1 MFKQTIIELLV
12 EETKLHVDE
21 TTKLLETPPK
31 LEMGDFSFPCF
42 QFAKPGGDDPMWRYV
57 EKDFFERKNPADIA
71 KHFVDQI
78 NDKKLP
84 KEIEKVIAVG
94 PYVNFF
100 INKKLLAQKII
111 KIGAN
116 FGKGSDNQKILV
128 EYASPNSNKPLHLGH
143 LRNLALG
150 ESMSR
155 IFDFMGN
162 KVTRTNLNNDR
173 GMGVIK
179 AMLMYKKFGKGKT
192 PESTKL
198 KSDHF
203 VGDLYVMYSQKE
215 KEDDRLEEESR
226 ELLRLQEAGDKET
239 LKLWKTIVDW
249 ALTGYNT
256 TYKVFGAKFNK
267 EYYES
272 KIFESGKDIVLK
284 GLKDGILKKRKD
296 GAIICKL
303 GFIGKEDMGEK
314 VLLRPDGTAV
324 YMTQDLEL
332 ARQKNKDFN
341 PDLMINVVGNE
352 HDYHFKALYEII
364 KRLGNTEKHFHLSF
378 GIISLP
384 EGRMKS
390 REGTVVDADNL
401 IEDVKEMAKKSL
413 LERNNKLSKKA
424 AEERSLKIALA
435 AIKYTLLK
443 IEAAR
448 NFMFDP
454 KEAIQFEGNTGPYL
468 QYSYARAS
476 SILKKAKGKK
486 DLKIPESLTKEE
498 LQLLSQVSKF
508 PNAVEQSSKQMNPAL
523 IANYSHQL
531 AQNFNEFY
539 HANPVIGSDGEAF
552 RLKLIEAF
560 RTTLKNALYLLGID
574 VMEEM

>member
-1 MFKQTIIELLV
+1 MFKQIIIELLV

-21 TTKLLETPPK
+21 ITNLLETPPK

-42 QFAKPGGDDPMWRYV
+42 QFAKPGNDDPMWKNV
-57 EKDFFERKNPADIA
+57 EKDFFQRKNPADIA

-84 KEIEKVIAVG
+84 KEIESVKAVG

-100 INKKLLAQKII
+100 INKKILAQKII
-111 KIGAN
+111 KIGSN
-116 FGKGSDNQKILV
+116 FGKGKENQKILV

-143 LRNLALG
+143 LRNIALG
-150 ESMSR
+150 ESMAR
-155 IFDFMGN
+155 IFQHMGN

-179 AMLMYKKFGKGKT
+179 AMLMYKKFGKNKT
-192 PESTKL
+192 PESEKV

-203 VGDLYVMYSQKE
+203 VGDLYVEYGKNESEEM
-215 KEDDRLEEESR
+215 EEESR
-226 ELLRLQEAGDKET
+226 ELLRLQESGDKET
-239 LKLWKTIVDW
+239 LKLWKQIVNW
-249 ALTGYNT
+249 ALTGYQK
-256 TYKVFGAKFNK
+256 TYKTFGAKFDK

-272 KIFESGKDIVLK
+272 KIFESGKDIVMK

-296 GAIICKL
+296 GAVICKI
-303 GFIGKEDMGEK
+303 GFLGKEDMGEK

-352 HDYHFKALYEII
+352 HDYHFKALYEILR
-364 KRLGNTEKHFHLSF
+364 RLGNTEKHHHLSY

-401 IEDVKEMAKKSL
+401 IEEVQEMALKNL
-413 LERNNKLSKKA
+413 LSKNPKLSKKD
-424 AEERSLKIALA
+424 AEERSLKISLA

-454 KEAIQFEGNTGPYL
+454 KEAISFEGNTGPYL

-476 SILKKAKGKK
+476 SILKKAKSKK
-486 DLKIPESLTKEE
+486 PLSIPTNLTKEE
-498 LQLLSQVSKF
+498 LQLLSQISKF
-508 PNAVEQSSKQMNPAL
+508 PQTVEQASKQMNPAV

-539 HANPVIGSDGEAF
+539 HANPVIGSEEEAF
-552 RLKLIEAF
+552 RLKLIDSF

>member
-1 MFKQTIIELLV
+1 MFKGIIVELLV

-21 TTKLLETPPK
+21 TTKLLETPPR

-42 QFAKPGGDDPMWRYV
+42 RFTNPEKDDPMWKDV
-57 EKDFFERKNPADIA
+57 EHDFFKRKNPVDIA
-71 KHFVDQI
+71 KHFTDQI
-78 NDKKLP
+78 NDRKLP

-100 INKKLLAQKII
+100 LNKKILAQKII
-111 KIGAN
+111 KVGAN
-116 FGKGSDNQKILV
+116 FGKGKESRKILV

-143 LRNLALG
+143 LRNMALG

-155 IFDFMGN
+155 IFEFMGN
-162 KVTRTNLNNDR
+162 KVIRTNINNDR

-179 AMLMYKKFGKGKT
+179 AMLMYKKFGKNKT
-192 PESTKL
+192 PESEKM

-203 VGDLYVMYSQKE
+203 VGDLYVLYGKKE
-215 KEDDRLEEESR
+215 NPKLEEESR
-226 ELLRLQEAGDKET
+226 ELLKLQESGDKET
-239 LKLWKTIVDW
+239 LKLWKKIVDW
-249 ALTGYNT
+249 ALSGYNQ
-256 TYKVFGAKFNK
+256 TYKTLGVKFRK

-272 KIFESGKDIVLK
+272 RIFESGRDIVMK
-284 GLKDGILKKRKD
+284 GLKDGIFKKRRD
-296 GAIICKL
+296 NAIVINL
-303 GFIGKEDMGEK
+303 GFMGKEDMGEK
-314 VLLRPDGTAV
+314 VLLRPDGTSV
-324 YMTQDLEL
+324 YMTQDIEL
-332 ARQKNKDFN
+332 ARQKNNDFN
-341 PDLMINVVGNE
+341 PDLLINVVGNE
-352 HDYHFKALYEII
+352 HDYHFKVLYEILR
-364 KRLGNTEKHFHLSF
+364 KLGNKEQHHHLSY

-401 IEDVKEMAKKSL
+401 IDNVKEMAKKNL
-413 LERNNKLSKKA
+413 LDRNKKLTKKIV
-424 AEERSLKIALA
+424 EERSLMISLA

-454 KEAIQFEGNTGPYL
+454 KESISFEGNTGPYL

-476 SILKKAKGKK
+476 SIVRKSKTKKQ
-486 DLKIPESLTKEE
+486 LKIPDNLSKSE
-498 LQLLSQVSKF
+498 LQLLSQISKF
-508 PNAVEQSSKQMNPAL
+508 PQIVENAAEQMNPAL
-523 IANYSHQL
+523 IANYAYQL

-539 HANPVIGSDGEAF
+539 HANPVIGSKEEAF
-552 RLKLIEAF
+552 RLKLINSF
-560 RTTLKNALYLLGID
+560 RVILKNSLYLLGID

>member
-1 MFKQTIIELLV
+1 MFKQIIIELLV

-21 TTKLLETPPK
+21 VTNLLETPPS
-31 LEMGDFSFPCF
+31 LNLGDFSFPCF
-42 QFAKPGGDDPMWRYV
+42 QFTNPARNDPMWKNV
-57 EKDFFERKNPADIA
+57 EHNFFKRKNPADIA
-71 KHFVDQI
+71 KHFTDQI

-94 PYVNFF
+94 PYVNFH
-100 INKKLLAQKII
+100 INKKLLAQKTV
-111 KIGAN
+111 KIN
-116 FGKGSDNQKILV
+116 SNYGKGKENQKILV
-128 EYASPNSNKPLHLGH
+128 EYAAPNSNKPLHLGH
-143 LRNLALG
+143 LRNMALG
-150 ESMSR
+150 ESMCR

-179 AMLMYKKFGKGKT
+179 AMLMYKKFGDNKT
-192 PESTKL
+192 PESEKK

-203 VGDLYVMYSQKE
+203 VGDLYVEYGKHESE
-215 KEDDRLEEESR
+215 ELEEESR
-226 ELLRLQEAGDKET
+226 ELLRLQESGDKPT
-239 LKLWKTIVDW
+239 IQLWKKIVNW
-249 ALTGYNT
+249 ALDGYKI
-256 TYKVFGAKFNK
+256 TYKTFGAKFNK

-284 GLKDGILKKRKD
+284 GLRDGVFKKRKD

-303 GFIGKEDMGEK
+303 GFLGKEDMGEK
-314 VLLRPDGTAV
+314 VLLRPDGTSV
-324 YMTQDLEL
+324 YMTQDIEL
-332 ARQKNKDFN
+332 ARQKNHDFN
-341 PDLMINVVGNE
+341 PDLLINVVGNE
-352 HDYHFKALYEII
+352 HDYHFKALYEILR
-364 KRLGNTEKHFHLSF
+364 RLGNKETHHHLSY

-401 IEDVKEMAKKSL
+401 IDDVKEMAKKNL

-424 AEERSLKIALA
+424 AEERSLVISLA

-448 NFMFDP
+448 NFMFNT
-454 KEAIQFEGNTGPYL
+454 KEAISFEGNTGPYL

-476 SILKKAKGKK
+476 SILRKAK
-486 DLKIPESLTKEE
+486 LKRSLTIPTNLTTEE
-498 LQLLSQVSKF
+498 LQLISQISKF
-508 PNAVEQSSKQMNPAL
+508 PQIVENASNQMNPAL

-539 HANPVIGSDGEAF
+539 HANPVIGSKEEAF
-552 RLKLIEAF
+552 RLKLIDSF
-560 RTTLKNALYLLGID
+560 RTALKNALYLLGIE

>member
-1 MFKQTIIELLV
+1 MFKPTIIELLV
-12 EETKLHVDE
+12 EETKLHKDE
-21 TTKLLETPPK
+21 VEKLIETPPK
-31 LEMGDFSFPCF
+31 LEMGDYSFPCF
-42 QFAKPGGDDPMWRYV
+42 SFCNPATNDPMWKNV
-57 EKDFFERKNPADIA
+57 EHDFFQRKNPADIA

-84 KEIEKVIAVG
+84 KEIESVKAVG

-100 INKKLLAQKII
+100 VNKKLLAQKII
-111 KIGAN
+111 KIN
-116 FGKGSDNQKILV
+116 SNYGKGKDNQKILI

-143 LRNLALG
+143 LRNIALG
-150 ESMSR
+150 ESMAR
-155 IFDFMGN
+155 IFQYMGN
-162 KVTRTNLNNDR
+162 KVIRTNLNNDR

-179 AMLMYKKFGKGKT
+179 AMLMYKKLGNNKT
-192 PESTKL
+192 PESEEI

-203 VGDLYVMYSQKE
+203 VGNLYVEYGKNESE
-215 KEDDRLEEESR
+215 ELEEESR
-226 ELLRLQEAGDKET
+226 ELLRLQESGDKET
-239 LKLWKTIVDW
+239 LKLWKKIVDW
-249 ALTGYNT
+249 ALTGYKK
-256 TYKVFGAKFNK
+256 TYQTFGAKFDK

-272 KIFESGKDIVLK
+272 KIFESGRDVVLK

-314 VLLRPDGTAV
+314 VLLRADGTSV
-324 YMTQDLEL
+324 YMTQDIEL

-352 HDYHFKALYEII
+352 HDYHFKALYEILR
-364 KRLGNTEKHFHLSF
+364 RLGNKEKHHHLSY

-401 IEDVKEMAKKSL
+401 IEDVKDMARKNLESKS
-413 LERNNKLSKKA
+413 KISKKD

-454 KEAIQFEGNTGPYL
+454 KEAISFEGNTGPYL

-476 SILKKAKGKK
+476 SILKKAKSKK
-486 DLKIPESLTKEE
+486 TLSIPTNLSKEE
-498 LQLLSQVSKF
+498 LQLLSQISKF
-508 PNAVEQSSKQMNPAL
+508 PQAVENASKQMNPAV

-539 HANPVIGSDGEAF
+539 HANPVIGSEEEAF
-552 RLKLIEAF
+552 RIKLIDSF
-560 RTTLKNALYLLGID
+560 RTTLKNSLYLLGID

>member
-1 MFKQTIIELLV
+1 MFKNIIIELLV
-12 EETKLHVDE
+12 EETKLHSDE
-21 TTKLLETPPK
+21 VTKLLETPPK

-42 QFAKPGGDDPMWRYV
+42 QFANPANNDSMWQNV
-57 EKDFFERKNPADIA
+57 EHDFFKRKNPADIA
-71 KHFVDQI
+71 KHFTDQI

-100 INKKLLAQKII
+100 VNKKLLAQKII
-111 KIGAN
+111 KIGSN
-116 FGKGSDNQKILV
+116 YGKGSNNQKILI

-143 LRNLALG
+143 LRNIALG
-150 ESMSR
+150 ESMAR
-155 IFDFMGN
+155 IFQHMGN
-162 KVTRTNLNNDR
+162 KVTRTNINNDR

-179 AMLMYKKFGKGKT
+179 AMLMYKKFGNNKT
-192 PESTKL
+192 PESEKI

-203 VGDLYVMYSQKE
+203 VGDLYVQYAKNESEEM
-215 KEDDRLEEESR
+215 EEESR
-226 ELLRLQEAGDKET
+226 VLLRLQEAGDKPT
-239 LKLWKTIVDW
+239 LQLWKKIIGW
-249 ALTGYNT
+249 ALSGYQT
-256 TYKVFGAKFNK
+256 TYKTFGAKFDK

-272 KIFESGKDIVLK
+272 KIYESGKDIVLK
-284 GLKDGILKKRKD
+284 GLKDGVLKKRKD
-296 GAIICKL
+296 GAVICKIGFL
-303 GFIGKEDMGEK
+303 GREDMGEK
-314 VLLRPDGTAV
+314 VLLRPDGTSV

-352 HDYHFKALYEII
+352 HDYHFKALYEIL
-364 KRLGNTEKHFHLSF
+364 KRLGNKEKHHHLSY

-401 IEDVKEMAKKSL
+401 IEEVQGMARKNL
-413 LERNNKLSKKA
+413 LERNSKLSKKA
-424 AEERSLKIALA
+424 ADEKSLIISLA

-454 KEAIQFEGNTGPYL
+454 KEAISFEGNTGPYL

-476 SILKKAKGKK
+476 SILKKAKAKK
-486 DLKIPESLTKEE
+486 DLTIPTNLTKEE
-498 LQLLSQVSKF
+498 LQLLSQISKF
-508 PNAVEQSSKQMNPAL
+508 PNVVEQASSQMNPAV

-531 AQNFNEFY
+531 SQNFNEFY
-539 HANPVIGSDGEAF
+539 HTNPVIGSKEEAF
-552 RLKLIEAF
+552 RLKLIDAF
-560 RTTLKNALYLLGID
+560 RTTLKNALFLLGIE